1 MTRSVPARASARTEI
16 AEVIDGPSPALTS
29 SLMASPL
36 PSSMATRGVTRP
48 RRNHP
53 SMTWR
58 MVPPRS

>member
-1 MTRSVPARASARTEI
+1 MTRSSPWRASALTD
-16 AEVIDGPSPALTS
+16 AHEVMDGPSPALTS
-29 SLMASPL
+29 SLMASLL

-48 RRNHP
+48 RLNQS